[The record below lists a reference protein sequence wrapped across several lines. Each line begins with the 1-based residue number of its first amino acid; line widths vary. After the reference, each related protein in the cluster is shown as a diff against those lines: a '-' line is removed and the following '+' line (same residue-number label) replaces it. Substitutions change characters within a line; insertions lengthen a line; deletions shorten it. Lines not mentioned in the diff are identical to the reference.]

1 MSMNNDML
9 EAYLFEM
16 HSLLEQL
23 DDLVLAAE
31 EAHTFSQ
38 DDVNEIFRIMHTI
51 KGSSAMMEFNSLMTI
66 AHRIE
71 DLFFVIREKTMDAI
85 SEELKPEM
93 FDLIFQSIDFFREEI
108 EKVETNQPLS
118 TSIDTFLDKINSFSA
133 KISGEGG
140 DEEAEEEAA
149 PVAGTAPTAEE
160 AAFASEEFPY
170 GLHIYFDE
178 GVGMENLRAMMLV
191 NSVKDYCEESQFDYY
206 PPDVQMNPET
216 ANFIIDNGFY
226 IRFQT
231 AGDREEAI
239 PAVKDNGAVRNW
251 QVFDAPQAAA
261 PAPAVK
267 EAPKAAPVEE
277 APPAAVMPEPALVEE
292 PQAAAPVA
300 AQQSA
305 APAAA
310 QQSAAKQ
317 AHVKESLISVSLS
330 KLDSLMAVISEIVIT
345 EAQVTASPDLKGLK
359 LDNFTKAARQLR
371 SLTDNLQ
378 DVGLSLRMVPVSATF
393 QKMKRIVRDMSKKLK
408 KETNLVLVGEDT
420 EVDKTVVD
428 SISDPIMHIVRNS
441 MDHGIESDRAD
452 RIAAGKDP
460 VGKIILSARQTGG
473 EVIIEV
479 NDDGQGVDDDAVLNK
494 AIRQGLA
501 QPGVEYSHKDILNFL
516 LMPGFSTNTEVTEY
530 SGRGVGMDVVKS
542 NVESVG
548 GTVTI
553 TSERGK
559 GMTTTLRIP
568 LNMSIMDGMEV
579 SVGDSIFTVPIS
591 DIQQIFKVSDINIIQ
606 DATHGEMVKI
616 VDNFYSIVRAKEFY
630 QLNGGTDNLDEGVLL
645 WVESGDNSFCL
656 FVDELIGEQQ
666 VVVKPLP
673 DYVNNYGIKD
683 YGVSGCTILGDG
695 SISIILDVAT
705 IYSSQNP

>member
-85 SEELKPEM
+85 SDELKPEM

-140 DEEAEEEAA
+140 EEEADEEAV

-160 AAFASEEFPY
+160 AAFASAEFPY

-191 NSVKDYCEESQFDYY
+191 NSVRDYCEESQFDYY

-226 IRFQT
+226 IRFRT

-251 QVFDAPQAAA
+251 QVFDAPEAA
-261 PAPAVK
+261 PAPAAK
-267 EAPKAAPVEE
+267 PAPKAEPAPVVE
-277 APPAAVMPEPALVEE
+277 APVAVAPEPAIVEE
-292 PQAAAPVA
+292 PQIVAPQAAAP
-300 AQQSA
+300 
-305 APAAA
+305 AA

-408 KETNLVLVGEDT
+408 KETNLILVGEDT

>member
-133 KISGEGG
+133 KISGEG
-140 DEEAEEEAA
+140 DEPEEEAA
-149 PVAGTAPTAEE
+149 PTAAAAPTAEE
-160 AAFASEEFPY
+160 AAFASAEFPY
-170 GLHIYFDE
+170 GLHVFFDE

-216 ANFIIDNGFY
+216 SNFIIDNGFY

-261 PAPAVK
+261 PAPAAK
-267 EAPKAAPVEE
+267 EAPKAAPAPAAPERVAVEE
-277 APPAAVMPEPALVEE
+277 AP
-292 PQAAAPVA
+292 AAPVA

-305 APAAA
+305 AAP
-310 QQSAAKQ
+310 AAKQ

-479 NDDGQGVDDDAVLNK
+479 SDDGQGVDDDAVLNK